1 MPKSKPKRVEPA
13 ASEGPVVKTQYGE
26 VDRQALGTLQDRYD
40 TTRLLRAIDELD
52 ALVGDLKSEGGL
64 RDDLLRLHG
73 MAHVVINGAMSGPR
87 VGEDT
92 LPELAWDV
100 GMVIR
105 ESIET
110 LQRWRK
116 LVEPLEALQPDI

>member
-1 MPKSKPKRVEPA
+1 MRKSKPKPAQPA
-13 ASEGPVVKTQYGE
+13 APEGRVVKTKYGE
-26 VDRQALGTLQDRYD
+26 VDRQVLDTLQDRYD

-52 ALVGDLKSEGGL
+52 ALVGDLKCEGGL